1 MRRRGGPDPGP
12 LGLLLMLASLALTA
26 YAGIR
31 LLQSHVLGVVVWFV
45 AAAVLHDL
53 VLLPLYSLADRA
65 ARTVPGSVPGAPGA
79 AGGPPFWINHLRI
92 PALLSALLLLLFFP
106 LILGLVGH
114 YHAYSALPAGVFWE
128 HWLLLT
134 AAFFALSALLLALRT
149 LRRRTGPSPKRRER
163 AS

>member
-1 MRRRGGPDPGP
+1 MRRRAGQDPGP
-12 LGLLLMLASLALTA
+12 LGVLLMLASFALTA

-31 LLQSHVLGVVVWFV
+31 LLQSHVLGIVVWFV

-53 VLLPLYSLADRA
+53 VLLPAYSLADRA
-65 ARTVPGSVPGAPGA
+65 ARTAPGSVPGSPGTS
-79 AGGPPFWINHLRI
+79 GGPPFWINHLRI
-92 PALLSALLLLLFFP
+92 PVLLSALLLLLFFP

-114 YHAYSALPAGVFWE
+114 YHSYSGLPAGVFWE

-134 AAFFALSALLLALRT
+134 AALFAASALLFALRT
-149 LRRRTGPSPKRRER
+149 LRHRPRPSPKTRRR